1 MPNQVSGPY
10 KNLIL
15 IIGMNRIH
23 PYYDIIVVGAGVAG
37 LHCATELA
45 RRYPK
50 KSICILEK
58 YKTFGGRTMSYSPKF
73 SRAKEAGAK
82 CKSIPCAS
90 PIKWE
95 AGAGRIHDTH
105 RRTHGLLKKHGLH
118 TIGIGSELAYMGKG
132 GKPVPNIFETAVV
145 PTILRPLQCLPA
157 PLLAR
162 NTLRQILNR
171 IFGDDRAEELVSWFP
186 YRSEIDTLRADVA
199 LRSLVGGPMSSHT
212 SYSVVAEGFS
222 ELVARMI
229 SDLPDN
235 VVLLGRHEVI
245 DVCPGPTKS
254 TDLTVLYGGNKK
266 MMLRA
271 GEECIM
277 AVHSEGLKHIGPFHT
292 CAPLKQL
299 KAEPLLRIYMIF
311 PVGKGGPWFKGLGR
325 VVFPDGLR
333 YMIPIDET
341 KGIIMIS
348 YTDGDDTKHYRK
360 YIEKYGDESAELT
373 RAVMRDVRRA
383 FVGVSTGPIPDPT
396 YTKAHYWSVG
406 ATYWLPGTE
415 NVEEL
420 SRRLLHPYPQSLPG
434 VYVCGESYS
443 PYNQAWVEGALE
455 TAEKVLKLI

>member
-1 MPNQVSGPY
+1 
-10 KNLIL
+10 
-15 IIGMNRIH
+15 MNRIH

-58 YKTFGGRTMSYSPKF
+58 YKTFGGRTMSYSPK
-73 SRAKEAGAK
+73 SYRAKETGSK

-118 TIGIGSELAYMGKG
+118 TIGIGSELTYMGKG

-171 IFGDDRAEELVSWFP
+171 IFGDERAEELVSWFP

-199 LRSLVGGPMSSHT
+199 LRSLVEGPMSSHT

-229 SDLPDN
+229 SDLPSN

-245 DVCPGPTKS
+245 DVYPGPAGIGPRP

-271 GEECIM
+271 GEACIM

-299 KAEPLLRIYMIF
+299 KTEPLLRIYMIF
-311 PVGKGGPWFKGLGR
+311 PMEKGGPWFKGLGR

-341 KGIIMIS
+341 KGIVMIS
-348 YTDGDDTKHYRK
+348 YTDGDDTAHYRK
-360 YIEKYGDESAELT
+360 YIEKYGDESTELT
-373 RAVMRDVRRA
+373 RAVMRDVR
-383 FVGVSTGPIPDPT
+383 STFGAIPDPT

-455 TAEKVLKLI
+455 TAEKVLKHLL

>member
-1 MPNQVSGPY
+1 
-10 KNLIL
+10 
-15 IIGMNRIH
+15 
-23 PYYDIIVVGAGVAG
+23 
-37 LHCATELA
+37 
-45 RRYPK
+45 
-50 KSICILEK
+50 
-58 YKTFGGRTMSYSPKF
+58 
-73 SRAKEAGAK
+73 
-82 CKSIPCAS
+82 
-90 PIKWE
+90 
-95 AGAGRIHDTH
+95 
-105 RRTHGLLKKHGLH
+105 
-118 TIGIGSELAYMGKG
+118 MGKG
-132 GKPVPNIFETAVV
+132 GKPVPNIFESAVV
-145 PTILRPLQCLPA
+145 PTILRPLQCLSA
-157 PLLAR
+157 GVLAR

-245 DVCPGPTKS
+245 DVCPGPTGIGPRP

-271 GEECIM
+271 GEACIM

-311 PVGKGGPWFKGLGR
+311 PVGKGGVWFKGLGR

-341 KGIIMIS
+341 KGIVMIS
-348 YTDGDDTKHYRK
+348 YTDGDDTAHYRK

-383 FVGVSTGPIPDPT
+383 GFKDVPDPT

-406 ATYWLPGTE
+406 ATYWLPGSE
-415 NVEEL
+415 DVEEL

-443 PYNQAWVEGALE
+443 AGNQCWVEGALE
-455 TAEKVLKLI
+455 TAEAVVKMIG